1 MWRCHTMIP
10 VYIVSG
16 FLGSGKTTFIQ
27 HLLGQMRDTGKVMVI
42 ENDFGEVSFD
52 SALLKKQGI
61 RFEELASGCI
71 CCTLA
76 GDFKKSLHKVLQEA
90 STDCIIIEPSGV
102 AKLSDIIAVC
112 QDKELTGAIRLARAV
127 TVVDAQAGYMYAEN
141 FGEFFIDQIR
151 CGQDIFLSHADENED
166 DTRMTIAAIR
176 AENKTAPVHTDA
188 WEDLDLP
195 ACLGVVSRAAA
206 GSDCGCGRQHEH
218 EHCECRAHDGAH
230 HHDHAADAVFKTLT
244 VYPVTERTAEEWIK
258 RSEEYLAGA
267 GGAVIRVKGV
277 LPVAGGFIELQYSGR
292 HIETEPSQS
301 GRAALTVIGTALDE
315 VAVRNTWT

>member
-1 MWRCHTMIP
+1 MIP

-112 QDKELTGAIRLARAV
+112 QDKELTGAIRLVRAV

-151 CGQDIFLSHADENED
+151 CGQDIFLSHAGENED
-166 DTRMTIAAIR
+166 DTRMTIAPRSAL
-176 AENKTAPVHTDA
+176 K
-188 WEDLDLP
+188 
-195 ACLGVVSRAAA
+195 
-206 GSDCGCGRQHEH
+206 
-218 EHCECRAHDGAH
+218 
-230 HHDHAADAVFKTLT
+230 
-244 VYPVTERTAEEWIK
+244 IK
-258 RSEEYLAGA
+258 RRLF
-267 GGAVIRVKGV
+267 IRTHGKILIYRPVWAP
-277 LPVAGGFIELQYSGR
+277 LPELQQAATAVAGGSMNMN
-292 HIETEPSQS
+292 TAS
-301 GRAALTVIGTALDE
+301 ATLTTVSIIMTML
-315 VAVRNTWT
+315 RTLFLKRLPFTR